1 MNQLSGRA
9 HGPAFSSNGETVAAE
24 ITADGL
30 VLCPGEVRAQRV
42 AWDTITLR
50 SGGFHG
56 DTLLL
61 EWPDLQ
67 GKTALSLS
75 DAEVHYVLLTRA
87 PAAIVA
93 QLAQVNGQQ
102 RRSQRRSRVGW
113 VVLIFLLLS
122 PVLLVLVFWWQSSR
136 IIDWA
141 VSHITIEMEQ
151 QLGEAAFAQS
161 TLGMKMLD
169 HGPAVD
175 FVRQT
180 GELLTKGSAYHF
192 QWHVVDSPVVNAF
205 AVPGG
210 HVVVF
215 TGLLKSAQTPEEVAG
230 VLAHET
236 QHVLQRHSL
245 RAMVQAIGWQA
256 VVSLAIG
263 NVGSGMA
270 EELAT
275 QLGTLKFSRSQEN
288 DADAKGVALLRQAQI
303 SPEGMLNFF
312 ERMSKQ
318 KGPQLAILSTHPP
331 SDERLAALREI
342 LHTQGQYPN
351 QPLMVDWPALQAG
364 LVN

>member
-1 MNQLSGRA
+1 MSQLSGRA
-9 HGPAFSSNGETVAAE
+9 YGPAFSSSGETVAVE

-30 VLCPGEVRAQRV
+30 VLCPGEVRAQSV
-42 AWDTITLR
+42 AWEAITLR
-50 SGGFHG
+50 RGGFHG
-56 DTLLL
+56 DILLL
-61 EWPDLQ
+61 EWPGLQ

-75 DAEVHYVLLTRA
+75 ASEARHALQSHVP
-87 PAAIVA
+87 PAIAA
-93 QLAQVNGQQ
+93 QLAQVSRQQ

-113 VVLIFLLLS
+113 SVLIFLLLS
-122 PVLLVLVFWWQSSR
+122 PILLVLVFWWQSSR

-151 QLGEAAFAQS
+151 QLGEAAFSQS
-161 TLGMKMLD
+161 TLGMKMIES
-169 HGPAVD
+169 GPAVD
-175 FVRQT
+175 FVRET
-180 GELLTKGSAYHF
+180 GERLTKGSAYHF

-256 VVSLAIG
+256 VVSLALGNIG
-263 NVGSGMA
+263 GGMA

-275 QLGTLKFSRSQEN
+275 QLGTLEFSRSQES
-288 DADAKGVALLRQAQI
+288 DADAKGVILLKQAQI
-303 SPEGMLNFF
+303 SPEGMLSFF

-318 KGPQLAILSTHPP
+318 EGSQLAILSTHPP

-342 LHTQGQYPN
+342 LHTQEQYPSR
-351 QPLMVDWPALQAG
+351 PLTVDWPLLQAA
-364 LVN
+364 LTN